1 MQILNLAICDIREWM
16 LRNKL
21 KLNGDKTEIIFIGTR
36 QQLEKCQAFISSDQT
51 IGEYVIAPVKEVRNL
66 GFQFDEKFSNIGHI
80 KKLTSSCYINLRKI
94 SKIRKCL
101 TTEACK
107 IIVNGLVTS
116 KLDYCNA
123 ALAGTNSFLLN
134 RLQAVQNMSCRVIL
148 RLRKYDHISQPLRN
162 LHWLKVP
169 ERIDFNICLL
179 VHACVYGSAPVY
191 LKELLPVVRTQA
203 AMRLRSQSSHKLDI
217 AGCSNTQARK
227 SAFQYIGPSLWNS
240 LPSNLRT
247 IADVNVFKKYLKTFL
262 FTKSHFNSNIY

>member
-1 MQILNLAICDIREWM
+1 M
-16 LRNKL
+16 
-21 KLNGDKTEIIFIGTR
+21 
-36 QQLEKCQAFISSDQT
+36 
-51 IGEYVIAPVKEVRNL
+51 
-66 GFQFDEKFSNIGHI
+66 
-80 KKLTSSCYINLRKI
+80 RKI

-101 TTEACK
+101 TTETCK

-169 ERIDFNICLL
+169 ERIDFKICLL
-179 VHACVYGSAPVY
+179 VHACVHGSAPVY
-191 LKELLPVVRTQA
+191 LKELLPFVRTQA
-203 AMRLRSQSSHKLDI
+203 AMCLRSHYKLDI

-227 SAFQYIGPSLWNS
+227 SAFQYIGPSLWHS
-240 LPSNLRT
+240 LPSNLR
-247 IADVNVFKKYLKTFL
+247 IISDVNVFKKYLKTFL
-262 FTKSHFNSNIY
+262 FTKSHFNSNLY